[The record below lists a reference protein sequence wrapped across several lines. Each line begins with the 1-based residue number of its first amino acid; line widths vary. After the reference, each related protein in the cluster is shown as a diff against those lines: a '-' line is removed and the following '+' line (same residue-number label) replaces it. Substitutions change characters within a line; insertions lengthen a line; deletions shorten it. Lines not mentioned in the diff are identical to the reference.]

1 MERSFWID
9 RWQENKIGFHEGA
22 PNRYLVERTEWL
34 AGCRR
39 ILVPLC
45 GKSEDLAYLA
55 SRGHDVIGV
64 ELVEDAVKQF
74 FDEHGT
80 VPETEASGDLVIYR
94 AGAIT
99 VIAGDFFSV
108 THDHIGPIDGI
119 FDRAAMVAL
128 PPDLRARY
136 IAHLRDLGRD
146 ATRELLV
153 SIEYPPES
161 SSGPPFSVEE
171 PEVRKTFAG
180 ASITVVGS
188 GFDPQGRLEG
198 RMFERCYEI
207 ELTRQNSL

>member
-9 RWQENKIGFHEGA
+9 RWREGKIGFHDGT
-22 PNRYLVERTEWL
+22 PNPHLVAHADWL
-34 AGCRR
+34 ANCRR

-45 GKSEDLAYLA
+45 GKTEDLAYLA

-74 FDEHGT
+74 FAEHGT
-80 VPETEASGDLVIYR
+80 VAETEASGDLVIYR

-108 THDHIGPIDGI
+108 THEHIGPIDGV

-136 IAHLRDLGRD
+136 ITHLRQLTSD

-153 SIEYPPES
+153 SIEYPPEAS
-161 SSGPPFSVEE
+161 NGPPFSIEE
-171 PEVRKTFAG
+171 PEVRRTFAG
-180 ASITVVGS
+180 SSITVVGS

-198 RMFERCYEI
+198 RMFERCYAI
-207 ELTRQNSL
+207 ELSR

>member
-1 MERSFWID
+1 MEPSFWMA
-9 RWQENKIGFHEGA
+9 RWQEGKIGFHEGQ
-22 PNRYLVERTEWL
+22 PNSYLVANADWL
-34 AGCRR
+34 ADRRR

-55 SRGHDVIGV
+55 SRGHDVIGI

-80 VPETEASGDLVIYR
+80 VAETEVSGDLVIYR

-108 THDHIGPIDGI
+108 THDHIGPIDAV
-119 FDRAAMVAL
+119 FDRAALVAL
-128 PPDLRARY
+128 PPDIRTRY
-136 IAHLRDLGRD
+136 VAHLRTLASD

-153 SIEYPPES
+153 SIEYPPEAS
-161 SSGPPFSVEE
+161 NGPPFSIEE
-171 PEVRKTFAG
+171 PQVRQTFAG
-180 ASITVVGS
+180 STIRVVGS

-198 RMFERCYEI
+198 RMFERCYAI
-207 ELTRQNSL
+207 ELAPPA

>member
-1 MERSFWID
+1 MERSFWFA
-9 RWQENKIGFHEGA
+9 RWQEGKIGFHDGT
-22 PNRYLVERTEWL
+22 PHRYLVEHAGWL
-34 AGCRR
+34 ADRRR

-108 THDHIGPIDGI
+108 THDHIGPIDAV
-119 FDRAAMVAL
+119 FDRAALVAL
-128 PPDLRARY
+128 PPEIRARY
-136 IAHLRDLGRD
+136 VAHLRELARD

-153 SIEYPPES
+153 SIEYPPEAS
-161 SSGPPFSVEE
+161 NGPPFSIEE
-171 PEVRKTFAG
+171 PEVHRTFAG
-180 ASITVVGS
+180 SSIRVLGGS
-188 GFDPQGRLEG
+188 PDPQGRLEG
-198 RMFERCYEI
+198 RMFERCYAI
-207 ELTRQNSL
+207 ELAPSA